1 MKENNTNHQII
12 QYIAAV
18 FLGLAIVICA
28 VAAGGLYLTMSKAS
42 KARPYTEKPAEEQAE
57 TIEAKEDELF
67 EEEEDTI
74 AYRSSMEGFQAGNAK
89 ISNSSVATGSEQ
101 TENLKT
107 EETTSPEETKKPKTT
122 ETQLEENDE
131 KEEAKKDYILPDS
144 DSKYYTK
151 NDLKK
156 LTQNEVRLARNE
168 IYARRGRKFETKE
181 IREYFEGKG
190 WYHGTVDEVSDTELN
205 QYEIANRDLIIQY
218 EKDKGWK

>member
-18 FLGLAIVICA
+18 FLGLVIVICA

-57 TIEAKEDELF
+57 IMEAKEDELL

-74 AYRSSMEGFQAGNAK
+74 AYHSSMEGFQAGNTK
-89 ISNSSVATGSEQ
+89 ISNSSVATGSD
-101 TENLKT
+101 KT
-107 EETTSPEETKKPKTT
+107 KNPKTT
-122 ETQLEENDE
+122 ENQSKENNE
-131 KEEAKKDYILPDS
+131 KEEAQKDYILPDS

-168 IYARRGRKFETKE
+168 IYARHGRKFDTNE
-181 IREYFEGKG
+181 IREYFEGKD